1 MLEKLQN
8 MLSEQLGISPSLVT
22 LDASFKDDLSLDS
35 LDLYEMVMAVED
47 EYNVQF
53 PIEELAKVNTVGEVI
68 DFFRENGIEL

>member
-35 LDLYEMVMAVED
+35 LDLYEMVMAIED